1 MKHNLKEKI
10 CINTDLAYFSLEQHL
25 RLFTEQEEQKR
36 DAGEMLGR
44 QEPML

>member
-25 RLFTEQEEQKR
+25 RFFTEQEEQKR
-36 DAGEMLGR
+36 DVDETLNREELML
-44 QEPML
+44 